1 MSPKFN
7 CLLERN
13 LGFPND
19 SSGKEYTCNAGDIGD
34 MGLSPGLGRSPW
46 GRKWQTT
53 PIFLSEKSH
62 GQRTLAGYC
71 PKGLKELDMTKQKP
85 RKKSMLNRGEGKL
98 SSWILSSGY
107 FLNGYV
113 FLINKSR
120 HKDGIN

>member
-53 PIFLSEKSH
+53 PIFLSEKIPWTEDPGGLLSK
-62 GQRTLAGYC
+62 GSQRVGH
-71 PKGLKELDMTKQKP
+71 D
-85 RKKSMLNRGEGKL
+85 
-98 SSWILSSGY
+98 
-107 FLNGYV
+107 
-113 FLINKSR
+113 
-120 HKDGIN
+120 

>member
-46 GRKWQTT
+46 RRKWQTT

-62 GQRTLAGYC
+62 GQRSLAGYC

-113 FLINKSR
+113 F
-120 HKDGIN
+120 